1 MRWGLPEEE
10 EGEIVL
16 GRRVRLCYE
25 KVVVAR
31 SLLLGG
37 IVHSETCENTCNE
50 CILIVPCS
58 PQAGVTT
65 LMHSHDRWWQ
75 NRPK

>member
-1 MRWGLPEEE
+1 MMRWGLPEEE

-37 IVHSETCENTCNE
+37 IVHSETCENTC
-50 CILIVPCS
+50 I
-58 PQAGVTT
+58 
-65 LMHSHDRWWQ
+65 
-75 NRPK
+75 